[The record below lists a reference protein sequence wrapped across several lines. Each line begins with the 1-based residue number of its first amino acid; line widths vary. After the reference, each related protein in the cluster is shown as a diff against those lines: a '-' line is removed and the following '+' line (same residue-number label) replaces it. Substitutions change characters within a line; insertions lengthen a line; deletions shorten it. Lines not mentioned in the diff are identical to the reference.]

1 MTSVHLVRHAK
12 AKTRAEWIEPDELR
26 PLTKRGRRE
35 ALALGERLQEA
46 AIERLVSS
54 PFTRC
59 VQTFEP
65 LAKALDLAIE
75 TTDLLAEGADGEQAL
90 ELLVSLGRTESI
102 ACCTHGDVLFDVV
115 RTVAATGVGVDGPP
129 DAPVAS
135 TWVLEIRDRR
145 VVDATFVEAP
155 RARRET

>member
-1 MTSVHLVRHAK
+1 MTHVHLVRHAK
-12 AKTRAEWIEPDELR
+12 AKNRADWADPDDQR

-35 ALALGERLQEA
+35 AAGLAERLRSEGLA
-46 AIERLVSS
+46 RLVSS

-65 LAKALDLAIE
+65 LAQALDLPIE
-75 TTDLLAEGADGEQAL
+75 TTDLLAEGADGESAL

-102 ACCTHGDVLFDVV
+102 ACCTHGDVLYDVV
-115 RTVAATGVGVDGPP
+115 RSVAAAGVPLDGPF

-135 TWVLEIRDRR
+135 TWVLEVDDDQ
-145 VVDATFVEAP
+145 VVAAAFVERPAS
-155 RARRET
+155 